1 MPHYKAR
8 GFVLSARVNLRAGA
22 AEELCLAA
30 SNPHSQMHAA
40 GAGARLAR
48 NPILL
53 RKPLFCDGKRL
64 LKF

>member
-30 SNPHSQMHAA
+30 SNPHSRRHAA

-53 RKPLFCDGKRL
+53 R
-64 LKF
+64 